1 MKQQL
6 VIKEAFRE
14 NTSKALQE
22 TARCSCFR
30 TVCGP
35 ASCGADGLGWVG
47 LVLFSWL
54 SFVSCFIPQV
64 LQGWS
69 WGCTVLPGLRQQ
81 LMGEFDRGTLSLM
94 SFRQTLA
101 GNLWPSFVC
110 RVGLDDSRNWHLQ
123 SAVLSPEANVTSK
136 NSKCKYSWK
145 GWRFT
150 LLMAWEWVHEN

>member
-14 NTSKALQE
+14 NTSRTLQE

-35 ASCGADGLGWVG
+35 ASRGAVGLGWV
-47 LVLFSWL
+47 LFPAVFPKFSKAGAGAAL
-54 SFVSCFIPQV
+54 SCLCWGSSSGVS
-64 LQGWS
+64 LTGEH
-69 WGCTVLPGLRQQ
+69 WG
-81 LMGEFDRGTLSLM
+81 LM

-101 GNLWPSFVC
+101 GNLWSSIVC
-110 RVGLDDSRNWHLQ
+110 RVGLGDSRNWHLQ

-145 GWRFT
+145 GGRFT